1 MKKSKISSLILSVA
15 AAMML
20 WLFVVSNVSQEDD
33 RTFYNVPVVLSGET
47 ILGERN
53 LMITNASVR
62 SVSLTLTGPRSELN
76 KISSSNNLAVRVD
89 LTGINDPGERLAMNY
104 SVIYPGDV
112 TSGSIAVQNRSPVN
126 IYFDVDYRR
135 TKEIPVKIRWT
146 GTRSGDHLYDTE
158 NAVMD
163 YPTVTLMGPAAVVD
177 TIDYAM
183 IEVDLTGRVESFGES
198 YRYTLCN
205 ADGEPVDAEQVTTN
219 AEEVRL
225 EMPIRRLKEMA
236 LGVNVI
242 YGGAATEDNTKI
254 EISPEILQ
262 ITGSE
267 VLLAELGDSLVIGT
281 IDLAELTE
289 LNNELVFLLNFP
301 EGITNQTGVSEVVVT
316 VQFQGLATKE
326 FNVDSFRTRNVPEG
340 LEADVITEN
349 LTVLVR
355 GTPDQLEKITQE
367 DLWAEIDFTDAEL
380 GTATYRAR
388 IAFRD
393 SLDQVGVLSSYSVT
407 ARLQEP
413 VLQTEPATEPSHEP
427 QPQGETVPE
436 EVNQ

>member
-1 MKKSKISSLILSVA
+1 MKKSKVSSLILSVLGA
-15 AAMML
+15 IVL
-20 WLFVVSNVSQEDD
+20 WLFVVTNVSQEDD

-47 ILGERN
+47 ILSERN
-53 LMITNASVR
+53 LMITNTSVR

-89 LTGINDPGERLAMNY
+89 LTGINDPGDRISLNY

-112 TSGSIAVQNRSPVN
+112 TASSIAVQYRSPVN

-163 YPTVTLMGPAAVVD
+163 HPTVMLVGPATVVD
-177 TIDYAM
+177 TMDYAL

-198 YRYTLCN
+198 YRYTLCS
-205 ADGEPVDAEQVTTN
+205 ADGEPVDAKQVTTN

-242 YGGAATEDNTKI
+242 YGGAATADNT
-254 EISPEILQ
+254 EIKVSPEILQ

-267 VLLAELGDSLVIGT
+267 ALLAELGDSLVIGS

-289 LNNELVFLLNFP
+289 LSNELVFQLNLP
-301 EGITNQTGVSEVVVT
+301 EGITNQTGVSEAVVT
-316 VQFQGLATKE
+316 VEFRDLATKE
-326 FNVDSFRTRNVPEG
+326 FNVDSFRVRNVPEG

-349 LTVLVR
+349 LTVLLR
-355 GTPDQLEKITQE
+355 GERKQLESITRE
-367 DLWAEIDFTDAEL
+367 DLWAEVDFTDAEL

-388 IAFRD
+388 IVFRD
-393 SLDQVGVLSSYSVT
+393 GLEQVGVLSSYSVT
-407 ARLQEP
+407 AKLQEP
-413 VLQTEPATEPSHEP
+413 VAQTEVGTQESQEPTE
-427 QPQGETVPE
+427 ETVPE
-436 EVNQ
+436 EIYE

>member
-1 MKKSKISSLILSVA
+1 MKKSKISSLILSVV

-20 WLFVVSNVSQEDD
+20 WLFVVTNVSQEDD

-53 LMITNASVR
+53 LMITNTSVR

-89 LTGINDPGERLAMNY
+89 LTGINDPGERIAMNY

-112 TSGSIAVQNRSPVN
+112 TASSVSVQNRSPVN

-205 ADGEPVDAEQVTTN
+205 AGGEPVDAKQVTTN
-219 AEEVRL
+219 SEEVRL

-236 LGVNVI
+236 LDVNVI
-242 YGGAATEDNTKI
+242 YGGAATADNT
-254 EISPEILQ
+254 EIKVSPEILQ

-267 VLLAELGDSLVIGT
+267 AVLAELGDSLVIGT
-281 IDLAELTE
+281 VDLAELTE
-289 LNNELVFLLNFP
+289 LSNELVFQLNLP
-301 EGITNQTGVSEVVVT
+301 EGITNQTGVSEAVVT
-316 VQFQGLATKE
+316 VEFRDLATKE
-326 FNVDSFRTRNVPEG
+326 FNVDSFRVRNVPEG
-340 LEADVITEN
+340 LAADVITEN
-349 LTVLVR
+349 LTVLLR
-355 GTPDQLEKITQE
+355 GERKQLESITRE
-367 DLWAEIDFTDAEL
+367 DLWAEVDFTDAEL

-388 IAFRD
+388 IVFRD
-393 SLDQVGVLSSYSVT
+393 GLEQVGVLSSYSVT
-407 ARLQEP
+407 AKLQEP
-413 VLQTEPATEPSHEP
+413 VAQTEVETQESQEPT
-427 QPQGETVPE
+427 GETVPE
-436 EVNQ
+436 EIYE